1 MLHLI
6 PTAKDNTSPV
16 LLASSV
22 YLRAGEKQDY
32 EQWATLRE
40 QSRQHL
46 TKWEEDWKP
55 EEISNAAYIR
65 RMRFYER
72 EARRAS
78 GLALFVFLPGSET
91 APERMVGGVTLTNIR
106 YGASRSGVLGY
117 WIGEPYLRQG
127 YAKMAIKELLAHAIS
142 SMGLNRV
149 EAACQPENT
158 GSLAL
163 LQKLGFRREGCAA
176 DYLKINGE
184 WRDHVLFA
192 VTAREYKAS

>member
-1 MLHLI
+1 MLNLI
-6 PTAKDNTSPV
+6 PTTKDNTSPV
-16 LLASSV
+16 LVASSV
-22 YLRAGEKQDY
+22 YLRAGEKRDY
-32 EQWATLRE
+32 EQWATLRG

-46 TKWEEDWKP
+46 TQWEEDWKP
-55 EEISNAAYIR
+55 EDISNAAYLR

-72 EARRAS
+72 EARRS
-78 GLALFVFLPGSET
+78 TGLALFVFLPGIGT

-127 YAKMAIKELLAHAIS
+127 YGMMAIKELLAHAIN

-158 GSLAL
+158 ASLAL
-163 LQKLGFRREGCAA
+163 MQKLGFRREGRAA

-184 WRDHVLFA
+184 WRDHILLA
-192 VTAREYKAS
+192 VTAREYEAS